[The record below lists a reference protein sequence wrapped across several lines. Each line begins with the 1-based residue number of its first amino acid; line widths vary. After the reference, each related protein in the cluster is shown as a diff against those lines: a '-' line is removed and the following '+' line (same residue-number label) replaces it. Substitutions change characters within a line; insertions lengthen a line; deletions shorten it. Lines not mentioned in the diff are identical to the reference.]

1 MLLIG
6 LLNENTGVGNSED
19 NYSNV
24 SHQRMDIISGSQ
36 SDTSEALTKL
46 YCSMLKKGEESQKK
60 LGKLNEELEFSDM
73 SEKEYGKLHCK
84 YMEDIR
90 ILRYDKVLIIDG
102 IILK

>member
-24 SHQRMDIISGSQ
+24 SHQRMDIIAGSPI
-36 SDTSEALTKL
+36 DTAESLAQL
-46 YCSMLKKGEESQKK
+46 YHAMIKKGHQSHEK

-73 SEKEYGKLHCK
+73 SEEEYEKLCCK
-84 YMEDIR
+84 YMADIK